1 MSAEKRKRA
10 IGLEID
16 NGAIRAVEMAGKFTA
31 PNLSNLSCIDLPEGA
46 VKEGII
52 MEPAYAGEALKRMWQ
67 KAGFKDR
74 EVILGVSNQ
83 GVLVRY
89 LTIPKVPADKIE
101 KVVTF
106 QAQENL
112 PIPLEGVVLD
122 YLILGETE
130 SGETGTANLEVLI
143 VAAKR
148 DMLDSFLD
156 VLKIAN
162 LEPLDIDVASMSLI
176 NLLPEKAVNMTIVMV
191 NVANGLNSILVA
203 SGGKPRMA
211 RLGLVKINDLADN
224 LSCSL
229 EDTCAQVVRDEQ
241 SRNVLSGWVNN
252 LAAEIRSSLTYY
264 NSQPGS
270 TLVEGMLLSG
280 RGAVFEGIADQLED
294 YLDIPVRIFNPLAA
308 YNPARR
314 RLVKADIEAIEFV
327 ISTGLALRGL
337 EG

>member
-1 MSAEKRKRA
+1 MSAERRKRA

-16 NGAIRAVEMAGKFTA
+16 NGAVRAVEMTGKISA
-31 PNLSNLSCIDLPEGA
+31 PNLSNLCCIDLPEGA

-52 MEPAYAGEALKRMWQ
+52 MQPDVVGEALRKMWQ

-89 LTIPKVPADKIE
+89 LTIPKVPADKI
-101 KVVTF
+101 KNVVNF

-112 PIPLEGVVLD
+112 PIPLESVVLD
-122 YLILGETE
+122 YLVLGETE
-130 SGETGTANLEVLI
+130 TAENETTNLEVLI

-148 DMLDSFLD
+148 DMLGSFLK

-176 NLLPEKAVNMTIVMV
+176 NLLPEKAANMTIVMV
-191 NVANGLNSILVA
+191 NVANGLNSILVS

-229 EDTCAQVVRDEQ
+229 EDTCAQVARDDQ
-241 SRNVLSGWVNN
+241 SRNILTGWVNN
-252 LAAEIRSSLTYY
+252 LAAEIRSSLAYY

-280 RGAVFEGIADQLED
+280 RGAVFEGIADQLEE
-294 YLDIPVRIFNPLAA
+294 YLEIPVRIFNPLAA
-308 YNPARR
+308 YNPSRR